1 MFITPTRLA
10 MFSGHGTQ
18 EGAGA
23 APSGGNDANTVLLL
37 HMNGANNS
45 TTFTDSAIG
54 GAAPHTVTRNT
65 TKIDTS
71 QSVFGGASAKFV
83 AADGDPLTLDGSS
96 DFAFGTGDFTVD
108 FRVRFATLVSYNWLF
123 DTRAGASTAVVLY
136 VDGPSLTL
144 RFYDGT
150 ADRITGAVVTT
161 STWYHVAIA
170 RSGTSTKLFI
180 DGTQSGSTYTDTN
193 NYTVGASRPYIGVR
207 GTAGDLGL
215 DGWMDELR
223 VSKGIARWTTTFTPP
238 SVAYS

>member
-1 MFITPTRLA
+1 MP
-10 MFSGHGTQ
+10 
-18 EGAGA
+18 
-23 APSGGNDANTVLLL
+23 GNDVNTVLLL
-37 HMNGANNS
+37 HMDGANNS

-54 GAAPHTVTRNT
+54 GSAPHTVTRVT
-65 TKIDTS
+65 TKIDTG

-83 AADGDPLTLDGSS
+83 AVDNDPLVLDGNS

-108 FRVRFATLVSYNWLF
+108 FRVRFATLASYNWLY
-123 DTRAGASTAVVLY
+123 DTRAGASTGIVLY

-150 ADRITGAVVTT
+150 ADRITGAVMAIN
-161 STWYHVAIA
+161 TWYQVALA

-193 NYTVGASRPYIGVR
+193 NYTVGAARPYIGIR
-207 GTAGDLGL
+207 GPNGDLGL

-223 VSKGIARWTTTFTPP
+223 VSKGVARWTSNFTPP
-238 SVAYS
+238 VAAYDTSGGGFFARHYYDMARAS